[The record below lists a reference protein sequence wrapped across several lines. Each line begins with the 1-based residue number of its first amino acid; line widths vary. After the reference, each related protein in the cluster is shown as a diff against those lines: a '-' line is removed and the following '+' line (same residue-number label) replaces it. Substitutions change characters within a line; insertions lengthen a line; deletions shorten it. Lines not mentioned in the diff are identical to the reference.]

1 MKRNNLLLLLMM
13 GLLMIPAAHL
23 QGQEKVGFQRQKEII
38 YGRKHGLA
46 MTMDVFA
53 PKDKANGLGVIAVVS
68 GGWFSGQASIA
79 SPAGLLPRF
88 FNKQLEE
95 LLRRGYTV
103 FAVVHGS
110 QPKYTVPEILEDMHR
125 AVRFVR
131 HNAASYKVDPEKLGI
146 FGGSAGGHLSLM
158 QGTAGIATNER
169 ANPVDRES
177 SRVQAVV
184 AYYPPTD
191 FLNYGVDDGDF
202 DKHVRTLFDGRNPFF
217 PAVDFREFDDEKL
230 LVERVSGEEK
240 IRKRLIDI
248 SPVNHV
254 SRDDPPTLIIHG
266 DADKLVPIQQAELI
280 MARFKTAGVTA
291 VLKTMPGKSHGWDAE
306 AEEVKQ
312 FADWFD
318 THLGGT

>member
-13 GLLMIPAAHL
+13 GLLMIPVAHL

-158 QGTAGIATNER
+158 QAPLVSLRER
-169 ANPVDRES
+169 P
-177 SRVQAVV
+177 RVI
-184 AYYPPTD
+184 
-191 FLNYGVDDGDF
+191 
-202 DKHVRTLFDGRNPFF
+202 K
-217 PAVDFREFDDEKL
+217 
-230 LVERVSGEEK
+230 
-240 IRKRLIDI
+240 
-248 SPVNHV
+248 
-254 SRDDPPTLIIHG
+254 
-266 DADKLVPIQQAELI
+266 
-280 MARFKTAGVTA
+280 
-291 VLKTMPGKSHGWDAE
+291 
-306 AEEVKQ
+306 
-312 FADWFD
+312 
-318 THLGGT
+318 